1 MAEITYVNM
10 TRDDFCAK
18 NSSAKS
24 LKPLYKYM
32 PLVYALDLL
41 QNHHLWFANPEV
53 WGDPYERRFLKANFH
68 RNNNVT
74 SFPWK
79 GRVFCTCFTT
89 TAASEAHWNRG
100 NREDMNVQLHFN
112 REEILNELKKL
123 PQNMH
128 VYIGKVEYMRTRD
141 ISKSDLSKIPFK
153 NPKPTITNIDDYCA
167 RLLLLKRNAFLY
179 EEEIR
184 IMIVVES
191 SEFYD
196 SNGSYFLDWHGGQTT
211 MIQKIT
217 LSPLMS
223 EASNSKLRDFLGVHY
238 NIPIVNSLLYTG
250 SKVKRPLS
258 W

>member
-1 MAEITYVNM
+1 M
-10 TRDDFCAK
+10 TENDFRDK
-18 NSSAKS
+18 NSSGKS

-41 QNHHLWFANPEV
+41 QNYRMWFANPEE
-53 WGDPYERRFLKANFH
+53 WRDPYERRFLKANFC
-68 RNNNVT
+68 RNNIVT

-100 NREDMNVQLHFN
+100 KREDMSILLHFN
-112 REEILNELKKL
+112 RGGILNELKKL
-123 PQNMH
+123 PSCMH
-128 VYIGKVEYMRTRD
+128 VYIGKVEYMKTRD

-153 NPKPTITNIDDYCA
+153 TPTPKMTNMDDYCA

-184 IMIVVES
+184 IMIVVEN
-191 SEFYD
+191 SEYQD
-196 SNGSYFLDWHGGQTT
+196 SKGTYFLNWCGEHTS

-223 EASNSKLRDFLGVHY
+223 ETSNNKLREFLSTHY
-238 NIPIVNSLLYTG
+238 DIPIVNSLLYTD
-250 SKVKRPLS
+250 SKLKKPLS